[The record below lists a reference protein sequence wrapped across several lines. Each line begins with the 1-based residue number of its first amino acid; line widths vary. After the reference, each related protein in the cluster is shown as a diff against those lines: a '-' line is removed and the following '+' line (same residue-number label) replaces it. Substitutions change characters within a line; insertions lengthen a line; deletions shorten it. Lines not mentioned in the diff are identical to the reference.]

1 MASAV
6 VNILKKT
13 TSLAGATFASRLLGF
28 LREILMAAVLG
39 GGAVAS
45 AWAFA
50 FKVPNLFRRVFG
62 EGLIGTVLIPMMSHT
77 IQRNGRESARKRF
90 STIFLWLSL
99 ILGVICIVVSS
110 ISLLCLRFVTQE
122 HFVLA
127 LKLIPLLMPYC
138 IFICL
143 IGVMTSV
150 LNSVKVFFLP
160 AVLSLLLNVFMIAC
174 LLWVCPMFDGQPEK
188 MLDSLALSVL
198 LSGVLE
204 LFLMLVL
211 LKRYGFLPGVSK
223 ELFLRTRALLE
234 LWHLALPGLAG
245 ALAYQF
251 SVLSDAIIAGWIS
264 PFAVAALSYSERL
277 IYLPI
282 GVFAVAFGTV
292 SLTEMSYM
300 AQKKDYPQL
309 IATQFS
315 SMRYLLFLT
324 VPLAAFLCVFHIPII
339 RLTFYRG
346 LFDDRALAETAQA
359 LFFYSFGIPAF
370 AAMKVTLAGFYS
382 RKDMRTPM
390 FVSIFCVLLNL
401 VLNLIL
407 MHPLKQGGI
416 ALSTVISSYL
426 NNLIL
431 LYLLQRRIGGIP
443 IAATFRFLSVL
454 MVVSLAGL
462 WPAKQVFDYLLRW
475 GAAKTWFGVFPP
487 LCAGAGV
494 YLAIFLILAILLRM
508 DEMKLF
514 FKHFSRKK
522 GA

>member
-6 VNILKKT
+6 VTILKKT

-28 LREILMAAVLG
+28 LREILMASVLG

-77 IQRNGRESARKRF
+77 IQRNGQESARKRF

-99 ILGVICIVVSS
+99 ILGTICIAVSG
-110 ISLLCLRFVTQE
+110 ISLICLRFVTQE

-174 LLWVCPMFDGQPEK
+174 LLWICPMFEGKPEK
-188 MLDSLALSVL
+188 MLDSLALAVL
-198 LSGVLE
+198 LSGILE
-204 LFLMLVL
+204 LFLMLAL
-211 LKRYGFLPGVSK
+211 LKKYGFLPSASR
-223 ELFLRTRALLE
+223 ELFFRTRALME

-251 SVLSDAIIAGWIS
+251 SVMSDAIIAGWIS

-309 IATQFS
+309 VSTQFS
-315 SMRYLLFLT
+315 SMRYLLFMT

-339 RLTFYRG
+339 RLTYYRG
-346 LFDDRALAETAQA
+346 LFDDRALVETAQA
-359 LFFYSFGIPAF
+359 LLYYSFGIPAF

-382 RKDMRTPM
+382 RKDMKTPM
-390 FVSIFCVLLNL
+390 YVSVFCVLLNL

-416 ALSTVISSYL
+416 ALATVISSYM

-431 LYLLQRRIGGIP
+431 LYLLQRKIGGIP
-443 IAATFRFLSVL
+443 IASMLRFLMVL
-454 MVVSLAGL
+454 TVVSAAGL
-462 WPAKQVFDYLLRW
+462 WPAKLVFDYLLRW
-475 GAAKTWFGVFPP
+475 GAAKTWLGVFPP
-487 LCAGAGV
+487 LCASAAV

-508 DEMKLF
+508 DEMKLL
-514 FKHFSRKK
+514 FKHFTAKK